1 MGQRLDR
8 VVTLSTT
15 ESLAPRIISDYERA
29 LHSDGRRQ
37 LNLFALEGF
46 RLLERALATFTPLTH
61 VLISDQAHHD
71 PSSRLQALLQNLQ
84 QKNQAILTIPQS
96 TMERLTEGRTL
107 GSILALAKIPTSPDL
122 PQFFS
127 QLSLGPQSKILV
139 LDEMMDPGNVGALL
153 RTSHAMGVSAV
164 FAIGGTDPYHPRAA
178 RTSMGS
184 IFRVPILRLPSVG
197 PLLPLFNLHNIFTI
211 GATPEAQILLPS
223 ATLPNQALA
232 LFVGN
237 EGKGL
242 SSSVRKV
249 LDLLVAIP
257 MSNSIDSLSIN
268 AATAV
273 ILYAMTHSSNPLKS

>member
-1 MGQRLDR
+1 
-8 VVTLSTT
+8 
-15 ESLAPRIISDYERA
+15 
-29 LHSDGRRQ
+29 
-37 LNLFALEGF
+37 
-46 RLLERALATFTPLTH
+46 
-61 VLISDQAHHD
+61 
-71 PSSRLQALLQNLQ
+71 
-84 QKNQAILTIPQS
+84 
-96 TMERLTEGRTL
+96 
-107 GSILALAKIPTSPDL
+107 
-122 PQFFS
+122 
-127 QLSLGPQSKILV
+127 
-139 LDEMMDPGNVGALL
+139 
-153 RTSHAMGVSAV
+153 
-164 FAIGGTDPYHPRAA
+164 
-178 RTSMGS
+178 MGS

-197 PLLPLFNLHNIFTI
+197 PLLSLFNLHNIFTI

>member
-1 MGQRLDR
+1 MGQRFDR
-8 VVTLSTT
+8 VVAPSPTQSH
-15 ESLAPRIISDYERA
+15 APRIISDYERA

-37 LNLFALEGF
+37 LGLFALEGF
-46 RLLERALATFTPLTH
+46 RLLERALATSTPLTH
-61 VLISDQAHHD
+61 VLISDQAQHD
-71 PSSRLQALLQNLQ
+71 PSSRLQTLLQNLRQ
-84 QKNQAILTIPQS
+84 NKQAILTIPHS

-107 GSILALAKIPTSPDL
+107 GSILALAKIPASPGL

-127 QLSLGPQSKILV
+127 QLSLGPESKILV

-164 FAIGGTDPYHPRAA
+164 LAIGGTDPYHPRAA

-184 IFRVPILRLPSVG
+184 IFRVPILRVPTVD
-197 PLLPLFNLHNIFTI
+197 PLLPLFKRHNIFTI
-211 GATPEAQILLPS
+211 GATPDAQTLLPF
-223 ATLPNQALA
+223 ATLPHQTLA

-242 SSSVRKV
+242 SPCVRKF

-273 ILYAMTHSSNPLKS
+273 ILYAMTHPSKL

>member
-1 MGQRLDR
+1 M
-8 VVTLSTT
+8 
-15 ESLAPRIISDYERA
+15 
-29 LHSDGRRQ
+29 
-37 LNLFALEGF
+37 
-46 RLLERALATFTPLTH
+46 ERALATSTPLTH

-71 PSSRLQALLQNLQ
+71 PSSRLQTLLQNLQ

-107 GSILALAKIPTSPDL
+107 GSILALAKIPATPDL
-122 PQFFS
+122 PEFFS
-127 QLSLGPQSKILV
+127 QLSLRPQSKILV

-184 IFRVPILRLPSVG
+184 IFRVPILRLPSVDS
-197 PLLPLFNLHNIFTI
+197 LLPLFDLHNIFTI
-211 GATPEAQILLPS
+211 GATPEAQTLLPS
-223 ATLPNQALA
+223 AKLPNQPLA

-273 ILYAMTHSSNPLKS
+273 ILYAMTHPSKPLKP

>member
-1 MGQRLDR
+1 
-8 VVTLSTT
+8 
-15 ESLAPRIISDYERA
+15 
-29 LHSDGRRQ
+29 
-37 LNLFALEGF
+37 
-46 RLLERALATFTPLTH
+46 
-61 VLISDQAHHD
+61 
-71 PSSRLQALLQNLQ
+71 
-84 QKNQAILTIPQS
+84 
-96 TMERLTEGRTL
+96 
-107 GSILALAKIPTSPDL
+107 
-122 PQFFS
+122 
-127 QLSLGPQSKILV
+127 
-139 LDEMMDPGNVGALL
+139 MMDPGNVGALL

-164 FAIGGTDPYHPRAA
+164 ITIGGTDPYHPRAA

-184 IFRVPILRLPSVG
+184 IFRVPILRLPSVD
-197 PLLPLFNLHNIFTI
+197 PLLPLFNLHNIFMV
-211 GATPEAQILLPS
+211 GATPEAQTPLPS

-273 ILYAMTHSSNPLKS
+273 ILYAMTHPSKPLKP

>member
-8 VVTLSTT
+8 VVALPPT

-29 LHSDGRRQ
+29 LHSDGRRH
-37 LNLFALEGF
+37 LGLFAIEGF
-46 RLLERALATFTPLTH
+46 RLLERALATSTPLTH

-71 PSSRLQALLQNLQ
+71 PSSRLQTLLQNLQ
-84 QKNQAILTIPQS
+84 QKNQAILTIPHS

-107 GSILALAKIPTSPDL
+107 GSILALAKVPTTPDL

-184 IFRVPILRLPSVG
+184 IFRVPILRLPSVD
-197 PLLPLFNLHNIFTI
+197 PLLPLFNLHSIFTI
-211 GATPEAQILLPS
+211 GATPEAQSLLPS

-273 ILYAMTHSSNPLKS
+273 ILYAMTHPSKPSKS